1 MAIGKKLETLLQI
14 KHIKPGTLAAT
25 TGINKNTIYSII
37 KRDNEMVN
45 MGTLDKIANALGV
58 SIDYF
63 FDDDVEMLLE
73 TAEKKQL
80 VDLNEL
86 DEKDREFVDLFVT
99 LSPTNRT
106 LFLEIA
112 RAILKAQGAPSD
124 SSD

>member
-1 MAIGKKLETLLQI
+1 
-14 KHIKPGTLAAT
+14 
-25 TGINKNTIYSII
+25 
-37 KRDNEMVN
+37 MVY